1 MPAPAYV
8 RSSIGNGIAPAMSRK
23 SAKGPEADFGQ
34 RPATASDM
42 SFLNFIAADRP
53 YSITSSASCC
63 RCGPCQRNMKF
74 FDEFLNKRVA
84 GQHDAF

>member
-42 SFLNFIAADRP
+42 SFLDSCTAADRP

-63 RCGPCQRNMKF
+63 RGGPCQRNIES

-84 GQHDAF
+84 GKHDA